1 MHNNRRVNNS
11 CSREKC
17 EYVSMAFGMPRPRV
31 ANYKLEISLSV
42 QRVVEGEKERGKER
56 AEKR

>member
-1 MHNNRRVNNS
+1 MFKG
-11 CSREKC
+11 EY